1 MKGDKM
7 TVKNLVWNKWL
18 DTFVEEKDID
28 TGFTFEFEDKNGFHI
43 VEVADVIAFIKKLG
57 WDHKTKIKD
66 TFVKIDFMNGDPM
79 HFMSY
84 MAKGMAKAT
93 YTEEGAA

>member
-1 MKGDKM
+1 M

-18 DTFVEEKDID
+18 DTFVEEKGID
-28 TGFTFEFEDKNGFHI
+28 TGFAFEFEDKHGFHI
-43 VEVADVIAFIKKLG
+43 VETATVIDYIKNLG
-57 WDHKTKIKD
+57 PEWKEKIKD

-79 HFMSY
+79 HFMGY
-84 MAKGMAKAT
+84 MAKGMVKAT